1 MREHRGSPG
10 LSPTASRPA
19 QPALEPSSP
28 RCRTRT
34 DTEAKVVDPPNWNVG
49 TRSGSARNS
58 AVPARTRRPNSPLQR
73 TRPALDTSSQ
83 GRLGNSGELPTASAG
98 APTDAPPP
106 RIPNEE
112 RAAMAHEP
120 TQPMATRAQ
129 SLSRPSR
136 GRLPTRDGSDGW
148 AMVDLALQWLPYG
161 GPRSDDI
168 FVQFGI
174 TPAVFARRLLAFIRS
189 LEARTFLSP
198 AERDG
203 LHEIAAVFEHRH
215 RQPLNPPP
223 RNPVRPIPAV
233 TPLRVRVD

>member
-1 MREHRGSPG
+1 
-10 LSPTASRPA
+10 
-19 QPALEPSSP
+19 
-28 RCRTRT
+28 
-34 DTEAKVVDPPNWNVG
+34 
-49 TRSGSARNS
+49 
-58 AVPARTRRPNSPLQR
+58 
-73 TRPALDTSSQ
+73 
-83 GRLGNSGELPTASAG
+83 
-98 APTDAPPP
+98 
-106 RIPNEE
+106 
-112 RAAMAHEP
+112 
-120 TQPMATRAQ
+120 
-129 SLSRPSR
+129 
-136 GRLPTRDGSDGW
+136 
-148 AMVDLALQWLPYG
+148 MVDLALQWLPYG